1 MGRAFRACR
10 FHVASCWRIDRDQ
23 APPSASG
30 DNGVQMR
37 SPAFLRPMS
46 RLALLAALLLLLV
59 PTAGRLLASSEQ
71 GAVWAQMCTMAGLEM
86 VRIPL
91 GDADAATQPSP
102 SDDGMPMDCE
112 YCPLLGALTALLLW
126 VMLVLPVPA
135 TVLAMGAGP
144 PPRLG
149 RGHPCGLGSRGP
161 PIAL

>member
-1 MGRAFRACR
+1 
-10 FHVASCWRIDRDQ
+10 
-23 APPSASG
+23 
-30 DNGVQMR
+30 
-37 SPAFLRPMS
+37 MS
-46 RLALLAALLLLLV
+46 RLALLAMLLLLLV
-59 PTAGRLLASSEQ
+59 PTAGRLLASSPGQ
-71 GAVWAQMCTMAGLEM
+71 DGVWAQMCTMAGLEM

-91 GDADAATQPSP
+91 GDADAATRSSP

-126 VMLVLPVPA
+126 VMLGVPTSA
-135 TVLAMGAGP
+135 TAPAMGAGP